1 VDTLRS
7 INATTYGSPAQHPAQ
22 EPDVSNTNTESNAD
36 NLADDLMIG
45 LGPIGEFWGFNDK
58 WQTRRMLQYMPGVF
72 RLGKHWCQ
80 RKSVARKGIEERERQ
95 NLPTTT

>member
-1 VDTLRS
+1 MST
-7 INATTYGSPAQHPAQ
+7 
-22 EPDVSNTNTESNAD
+22 TNTESNAD
-36 NLADDLMIG
+36 SLADDLMIG
-45 LGPIGEFWGFNDK
+45 LGPIGEFWGFTDK

-95 NLPTTT
+95 IFPLPPESKTNPAWRRGWLVAAF